1 MEKSPIRQLFDALM
15 ESESLIVTF
24 DSERDYQTTKI
35 RLHQIRKEMD
45 SQLASIGEDSVFG
58 TRSICFTKQPDSELT
73 YQIHLDNLNAS
84 ARSRFK
90 IISVGATSNAN
101 ISTDLGEP

>member
-1 MEKSPIRQLFDALM
+1 MEKSPIRQLFDALI
-15 ESESLIVTF
+15 ESESLVVTF

-45 SQLASIGEDSVFG
+45 SQLESIGEDSVFG
-58 TRSICFTKQPDSELT
+58 DKSICFTKQSPLT
-73 YQIHLDNLNAS
+73 YQIHLATLNAS

-90 IISVGATSNAN
+90 IISVGAPSNAN
-101 ISTDLGEP
+101 LSTDLGES